1 MGTIVGTGYN
11 TLNFSSTSFGDPAL
25 LLRNGLQYNPN
36 LLYASN
42 LDLGIRPTP
51 GQIDTPSP
59 WIDPNGEARCFWVEH
74 RESGGPNAANFEAG
88 LGDRGCRRFQQDS
101 ICRIFDGQYGGAESA
116 RVSPVPRSVIEVVS
130 AREGIV

>member
-1 MGTIVGTGYN
+1 MGTTVGTGYN

-42 LDLGIRPTP
+42 LDPGIRPTP

-59 WIDPNGEARCFWVEH
+59 WIDPNGGRPSRSVQWSVGVQREVGRSRLRCDRRRCGPREH
-74 RESGGPNAANFEAG
+74 REGGTRSEAQRPGAAAG
-88 LGDRGCRRFQQDS
+88 GT
-101 ICRIFDGQYGGAESA
+101 
-116 RVSPVPRSVIEVVS
+116 
-130 AREGIV
+130 